1 VNRLV
6 LIMLTMFLIL
16 PALGCETIKTG
27 KDIAIDNPMSESK
40 KLHSLSDARQEVER
54 TRYELDQCKK
64 ANSGD
69 ATRCQSQQTAYDK
82 SVAEYVS
89 LQTQ

>member
-1 VNRLV
+1 
-6 LIMLTMFLIL
+6 
-16 PALGCETIKTG
+16 
-27 KDIAIDNPMSESK
+27 
-40 KLHSLSDARQEVER
+40 LHSLSDARQEVER